1 MQGTKMT
8 KYILSLVA
16 VILFSGCDGSGNND
30 GSIGPSSSDYSRA
43 SVSSYGNTRYD
54 ARNVEIESVGYIT
67 TNGTAVDIALSDDG
81 MVAYLASGEGGIE
94 VIDISIPESP
104 RLMSSQ
110 DLPEYINYVEVANG
124 RVYAANVYQRNE
136 QYFKLFAF
144 DAYNPYDL
152 QYIGYDNAQDGVGHS
167 RVKAGNYLYE
177 VGQDGL
183 QIHREHASIYHPVGN
198 FYISGTSYAVAVK
211 GNYIFIANGHDGL
224 RVLRASVGGAVG
236 RVH

>member
-1 MQGTKMT
+1 MK

-16 VILFSGCDGSGNND
+16 VAFFVGCDGGSGNND
-30 GSIGPSSSDYSRA
+30 GSIGPSSSDYSRG
-43 SVSSYGNTRYD
+43 SVTSYSYD
-54 ARNVEIESVGYIT
+54 DYQAQTVDIESVGYIT

-81 MVAYLASGEGGIE
+81 MVAYLASGEAGLE

-104 RLMSSQ
+104 RLISSE

-136 QYFKLFAF
+136 QYFKLYAF
-144 DAYNPYDL
+144 DTYNPYDL
-152 QYIGYDNAQDGVGHS
+152 EYLGYDNAQDGVGHS
-167 RVKAGNYLYE
+167 RVKVGNYLYE
-177 VGQDGL
+177 VGQGGL
-183 QIHREHASIYHPVGN
+183 EIHREYNSIYYPVGS
-198 FYISGTSYAVAVK
+198 FYIPGTSYAVAVR

-224 RVLRASVGGAVG
+224 RVLRANVGGAVG